1 MIIETLTQPAL
12 VLAAGAESSGGLFTN
27 PMFWRVIN
35 LLVFVLILVYILRN
49 KIGIGKVFD
58 NRAATITRELE
69 EARREKQE
77 AQQRIDEVE
86 ARLGRLDQEISEI
99 SREAELEAGRERERI
114 RQAAEADA
122 EKIRQTANRE
132 IEGAMKAARTELRA
146 FVAEHSVDL
155 AESII
160 RREIRPEDNSRML
173 NKYLDE
179 LREVNR

>member
-1 MIIETLTQPAL
+1 LIIETLTQPAL
-12 VLAAGAESSGGLFTN
+12 VLAAGAESSGGLLTN

-77 AQQRIDEVE
+77 ALQRINEVE
-86 ARLGRLDQEISEI
+86 ARFGRLDQEIAEI
-99 SREAELEAGRERERI
+99 GREAEQEAVRERERI
-114 RQAAEADA
+114 RRAAEADA

-132 IEGAMKAARTELRA
+132 IEGAMKAARTQLRA
-146 FVAEHSVDL
+146 FVAENAVDM

>member
-1 MIIETLTQPAL
+1 MIIETLIQPAL
-12 VLAAGAESSGGLFTN
+12 LLAAGEESSGGLLTN
-27 PMFWRVIN
+27 PMLWRVIN

-58 NRAATITRELE
+58 DRASAITRELE
-69 EARREKQE
+69 EARKEKKE
-77 AQQRIDEVE
+77 ALERLSEVE
-86 ARLGRLDQEISEI
+86 ARLSRLDQEVSEI
-99 SREAELEAGRERERI
+99 GREAEREAAREAERV
-114 RQAAEADA
+114 RQAAQADA
-122 EKIRQTANRE
+122 EKIRQTAGRE

-146 FVAEHSVDL
+146 FVADHAVDM

-160 RREIRPEDNSRML
+160 RREIRPEDNSRLL